1 MNRDKRN
8 VWVVVFLVLSMTLGA
23 GVLFLLEGAAWR
35 HPVTLAATTQQA
47 AVERV
52 EIRYVSPGERVDASE
67 YDCRIE
73 PGGAVSRVAPGPGVY
88 RIHVVGSGTRH
99 LQQGQSLLATLGWL
113 QQSHGVDLRRVE
125 LESRS
130 DVRRRPDLPAD
141 AADLLRLLEARGFVR

>member
-8 VWVVVFLVLSMTLGA
+8 VWVVVFLVLSLTLGT
-23 GVLFLLEGAAWR
+23 GVLFLLEGGAWR
-35 HPVTLAATTQQA
+35 RPVTLAAVQSA

-52 EIRYVSPGERVDASE
+52 EIRYVSASERVDASE
-67 YDCRIE
+67 YDCRIDPSGE
-73 PGGAVSRVAPGPGVY
+73 VSRVAPGPGVY
-88 RIHVVGSGTRH
+88 RIHVVGTGARQ
-99 LQQGQSLLATLGWL
+99 LAQGQALLATLGWL

-130 DVRRRPDLPAD
+130 DIRRRPGLPAD